1 MNFREFYLT
10 PVDFLAVITIV
21 GIPFLLI
28 AIDKS
33 SVELYIITMCVGLL
47 GLMLI
52 RWAEDRRKR

>member
-33 SVELYIITMCVGLL
+33 SAELYIITMCVVLL